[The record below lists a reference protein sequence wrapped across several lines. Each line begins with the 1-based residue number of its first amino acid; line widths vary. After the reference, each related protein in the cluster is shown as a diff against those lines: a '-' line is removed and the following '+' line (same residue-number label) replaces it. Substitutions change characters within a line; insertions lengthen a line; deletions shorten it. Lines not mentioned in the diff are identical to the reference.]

1 MTEIFQRLRARFERG
16 KGFGR
21 RRAAGADGH
30 AVAHRTADHF
40 TMDIGRNDELT
51 AHPGERI
58 DLFRF
63 QYRTCANQRLVAVR
77 INDGGN
83 ALLPLWGI
91 QRDFNR
97 VEPGVNHRAN
107 MRQRLVGRNTA
118 QMAISGSLVC
128 HCMSDAPYT
137 SLKCRVARH
146 RRHVAT
152 HRLKGLLVARGQR
165 CSGDKGDGVL
175 MGHIV
180 AHTGDLCAN
189 QQTREKF
196 ADLFAG
202 KCSQHMRGANFKS
215 CGNMAGVL
223 RPRSRPAV
231 KASAEFSCGGKPA
244 PINE

>member
-1 MTEIFQRLRARFERG
+1 
-16 KGFGR
+16 
-21 RRAAGADGH
+21 
-30 AVAHRTADHF
+30 
-40 TMDIGRNDELT
+40 MDLGRNDELT

-63 QYRTCANQRLVAVR
+63 QYRTCANQRLVAIR

-97 VEPGVNHRAN
+97 VEPGVNHRASN
-107 MRQRLVGRNTA
+107 PASITA
-118 QMAISGSLVC
+118 PTCASASSGLMPRKMAISGSLVC

-165 CSGDKGDGVL
+165 CSGDKGATAV
-175 MGHIV
+175 
-180 AHTGDLCAN
+180 T
-189 QQTREKF
+189 
-196 ADLFAG
+196 
-202 KCSQHMRGANFKS
+202 SQ
-215 CGNMAGVL
+215 
-223 RPRSRPAV
+223 
-231 KASAEFSCGGKPA
+231 
-244 PINE
+244 PIA

>member
-1 MTEIFQRLRARFERG
+1 M
-16 KGFGR
+16 
-21 RRAAGADGH
+21 AGMLCSHCGEFSGIS
-30 AVAHRTADHF
+30 TASNPAS
-40 TMDIGRNDELT
+40 IT
-51 AHPGERI
+51 AP
-58 DLFRF
+58 
-63 QYRTCANQRLVAVR
+63 TCASASS
-77 INDGGN
+77 
-83 ALLPLWGI
+83 
-91 QRDFNR
+91 
-97 VEPGVNHRAN
+97 GVIPRK
-107 MRQRLVGRNTA
+107 
-118 QMAISGSLVC
+118 MAISGSLVC

-202 KCSQHMRGANFKS
+202 KCSQHMRGANFKK
-215 CGNMAGVL
+215 L
-223 RPRSRPAV
+223 RQYGGRIKTTL
-231 KASAEFSCGGKPA
+231 KASCEGIGRVFLRRQTCA
-244 PINE
+244 NQ